1 MSSSTKINNKQIK
14 KYILILGKGTTQGSI
29 QLILQSIIKISA
41 CACIIMKQIVIYLL
55 MVYKFINL
63 K

>member
-1 MSSSTKINNKQIK
+1 MSSSTKINNKQ